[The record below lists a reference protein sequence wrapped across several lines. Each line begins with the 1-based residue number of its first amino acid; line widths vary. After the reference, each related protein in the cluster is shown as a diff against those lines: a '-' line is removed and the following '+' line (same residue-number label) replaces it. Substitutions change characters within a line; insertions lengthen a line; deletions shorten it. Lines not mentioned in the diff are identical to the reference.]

1 MTPMTPIML
10 RKKKYKER
18 TKGRLKCRS
27 CSKARLGTRGG
38 EAQMKRAARI
48 ERRNRIVL
56 AFAIALGAD
65 FANPAPPAM
74 AARAVRA
81 AMPDVTESEIFAAVR
96 WALRKGDRDGA

>member
-1 MTPMTPIML
+1 
-10 RKKKYKER
+10 
-18 TKGRLKCRS
+18 
-27 CSKARLGTRGG
+27 
-38 EAQMKRAARI
+38 MKRAARI

-96 WALRKGDRDGA
+96 WALRKGDRDGAKFERVLRGSRGRPRLRVVR